1 MLNPRIVFILALS
14 MSMFVMSCSSAP
26 AAPAPTTASVATSAA
41 PAASATNAPAT
52 SAPAANANTPGAFSK
67 TDPQLAP
74 AGIKG
79 DAANGAK
86 LFTAKKIECDGC
98 HDGTKSFP
106 GGDFGPN
113 QANVSVVAQS
123 ILKSADYKGKAKTV
137 EEYIRESIL
146 APNIF
151 IVPGDDYHEKD
162 GTSAMKQDFAQTLTP
177 QQVEDLVAY
186 LLSLKP
192 Q

>member
-1 MLNPRIVFILALS
+1 MKFQYAIFLVLAAWLIGC
-14 MSMFVMSCSSAP
+14 VSAP
-26 AAPAPTTASVATSAA
+26 AAPVSTSSPATITAA
-41 PAASATNAPAT
+41 PAAPTAVPTAS
-52 SAPAANANTPGAFSK
+52 NANTPGSFSK
-67 TDPQLAP
+67 TDPQMAP

-86 LFTAKKIECDGC
+86 LFTQKKIECDGC
-98 HDGTKSFP
+98 HDPTKNFP

-113 QANVSVVAQS
+113 MANLSTVAQS
-123 ILKSADYKGKAKTV
+123 ILKNPDYKGKAKTV
-137 EEYIRESIL
+137 EEYLRESIL

-151 IVPGDDYHEKD
+151 IVPGDDYKEKD
-162 GTSAMKQDFAQTLTP
+162 GTSAMNQKFAQELTP
-177 QQVEDLVAY
+177 QQVEDLIAY

>member
-1 MLNPRIVFILALS
+1 MLNPRIIFILALS
-14 MSMFVMSCSSAP
+14 VFVMSCSSAP
-26 AAPAPTTASVATSAA
+26 ASAPTSAPVATSAA
-41 PAASATNAPAT
+41 PAPTVANAPAT
-52 SAPAANANTPGAFSK
+52 TAPAANANTPGAFSK

-74 AGIKG
+74 PGIKG
-79 DAANGAK
+79 DAASGAK

-98 HDGTKSFP
+98 HDVTKNFP

-146 APNIF
+146 APNVF
-151 IVPGDDYHEKD
+151 IVPGDEYHEKD

-186 LLSLKP
+186 LISLKP

>member
-1 MLNPRIVFILALS
+1 MKTKIISIFALCA
-14 MSMFVMSCSSAP
+14 FLIGCSSAP
-26 AAPAPTTASVATSAA
+26 AGTAPTVAPGATVAAQPPTQATSAA
-41 PAASATNAPAT
+41 AGS
-52 SAPAANANTPGAFSK
+52 NANTPGAFSK

-79 DAANGAK
+79 DAARGAK
-86 LFTAKKIECDGC
+86 LFTQKNIECDGC
-98 HDGTKSFP
+98 HDPTKNFP

-113 QANVSVVAQS
+113 QANVVQVATS
-123 ILKSADYKGKAKTV
+123 ILKNPDYKGKAKTV

-146 APNIF
+146 APNAF
-151 IVPGDDYHEKD
+151 IVPGDDYKEKD
-162 GTSAMKQDFAQTLTP
+162 GTSAMKQTFAETLTP

-192 Q
+192 E

>member
-1 MLNPRIVFILALS
+1 MPNLRIIFILAL
-14 MSMFVMSCSSAP
+14 SMFVMSCSSAP
-26 AAPAPTTASVATSAA
+26 AAPTSASVATAAA
-41 PAASATNAPAT
+41 PAATVPVAQPT

-74 AGIKG
+74 VGIKG
-79 DAANGAK
+79 DAASGAK

-98 HDGTKSFP
+98 HDPTKNFP

-113 QANVSVVAQS
+113 MANVATVAQS
-123 ILKSADYKGKAKTV
+123 MLKSSDYKGKAKTV

-146 APNIF
+146 SPNTF
-151 IVPGDDYHEKD
+151 LVPGDEYREKD
-162 GTSAMKQDFAQTLTP
+162 GTSAMTQDFAQTLTP
-177 QQVEDLVAY
+177 QQVEDLIVY